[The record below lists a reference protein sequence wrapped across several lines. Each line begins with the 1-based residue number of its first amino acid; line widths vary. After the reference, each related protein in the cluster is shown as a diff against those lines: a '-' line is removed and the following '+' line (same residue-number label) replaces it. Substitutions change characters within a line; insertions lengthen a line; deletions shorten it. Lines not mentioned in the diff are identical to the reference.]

1 MALPDLSAL
10 DLGAP
15 TGPIV
20 TFTDEHQAHVARRTR
35 AGCKRRADDGGG
47 EVCVIGHEPLQ
58 HGAEVYQLPGFE
70 GRPGAFVN
78 IHDIYAWWRT
88 QRAQGR
94 PMTNPVIPIQ
104 RIDEAEWILVRD
116 WILREAPPPQPE
128 AGLFSDGVIERQRW
142 GGVAWDRVPG
152 VDAGLLSY
160 NGSGAPNSPGS
171 MPSHALRAATRLNRT
186 ALFSR
191 VGKDVKFT
199 WKKQLYVPP
208 PESDREPVC
217 DCDDFLIEISA
228 EPGTRLHAILEY
240 WLRTVTWQQYWET
253 LTRCVERAAGIP
265 PGRLGDF
272 VRRKLNADLSPSLE
286 EYALGIIGGSMSY
299 YHTDGRRW
307 TSLRTPSPEETEH
320 MRLVFTI
327 ELPMW
332 LMRNLVETTDI
343 NQWESERLRPQWMTG
358 GPFAWLLSPDNIE
371 RTYERAFG
379 LDPFADGGDPVEEN
393 LAVANSAYFGVL
405 KWGVLVAQSVIAYGH
420 ARIDRSA
427 LYFISGQDP
436 NAGGQ
441 PAVYNGGQ
449 PAAYNG
455 MVNIHWGGRNY
466 FDQNQA
472 RHILGLWRRDPPV
485 VPDWYDPG
493 APADAALGARKILWG
508 NEAVPGLSPRTDGN
522 AFCRAGQRGLP
533 QVVIGVRDNGVTPES
548 FVSAPRGSRLVQ
560 HTATTRVPLWYC
572 EYV

>member
-1 MALPDLSAL
+1 MPLPNLSAL

-35 AGCKRRADDGGG
+35 AGCKRRADEGGG
-47 EVCVIGHEPLQ
+47 EVCMIGHEPLQ
-58 HGAEVYQLPGFE
+58 HGTEVYQLPDFY

-78 IHDIYAWWRT
+78 IRDIYEWWRT
-88 QRAQGR
+88 QRSQGR
-94 PMTNPVIPIQ
+94 PMTNPLIPVQ
-104 RIDEAEWILVRD
+104 RIEEAEWIVVRD
-116 WILREAPPPQPE
+116 SILGQAPQQP
-128 AGLFSDGVIERQRW
+128 AADPFPDGIIERQPW

-160 NGSGAPNSPGS
+160 NGSRAPDSLGT
-171 MPSHALRAATRLNRT
+171 MPRHAQYAAELNRT

-199 WKKQLYVPP
+199 WRQQLFVPP
-208 PESDREPVC
+208 PERGGEPVHC
-217 DCDDFLIEISA
+217 CDDLLIDVSA
-228 EPGTRLHAILEY
+228 EPGTRLHAMLEY
-240 WLRTVTWQQYWET
+240 WLHTVTWRAYREV
-253 LTRCVERAAGIP
+253 LTHCIERAVGIP

-272 VRRKLNADLSPSLE
+272 VRRKLNAGADPSIEQL
-286 EYALGIIGGSMSY
+286 ALGMIDGYMSY
-299 YHTDGRRW
+299 YHADGSRW
-307 TSLRTPSPEETEH
+307 DSLHPPSPDETEH
-320 MRLVFTI
+320 MKLVFRI

-332 LMRNLVETTDI
+332 LMRNLVETNRIDH
-343 NQWESERLRPQWMTG
+343 WESERLRPQWMTG

-393 LAVANSAYFGVL
+393 ISVANSAYFGVL
-405 KWGVLVAQSVIAYGH
+405 KWAVLVAQSVIAYGH
-420 ARIDRSA
+420 AHIDRSA
-427 LYFISGQDP
+427 LYFMSSQNP
-436 NAGGQ
+436 LAGGFQ
-441 PAVYNGGQ
+441 
-449 PAAYNG
+449 AAYNG
-455 MVNIHWGGRNY
+455 MVNMNWGGRNF
-466 FDQNQA
+466 FDENQA

-493 APADAALGARKILWG
+493 APEDAALNARKVLWG
-508 NEAVPGLSPRTDGN
+508 KEPVPGLSPPTDSN

-533 QVVIGVRDNGVTPES
+533 QVVIGMRDNGVMPES
-548 FVSAPRGSRLVQ
+548 FAGGPPGSQLVE

-572 EYV
+572 ESFA